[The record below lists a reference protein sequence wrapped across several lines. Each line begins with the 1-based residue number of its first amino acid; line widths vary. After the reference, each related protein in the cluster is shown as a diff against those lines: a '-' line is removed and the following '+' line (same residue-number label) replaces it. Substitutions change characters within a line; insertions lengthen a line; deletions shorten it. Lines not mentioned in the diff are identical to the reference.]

1 MITGDSYIGSNR
13 QHRLSDQI
21 SANTDQ
27 WPDIGRTREFPVV
40 ARSQGRIFSLTG
52 PVSRSGINAFRQSAS
67 ATCLGPSRWPPA
79 LENKLLGGDMLDAD
93 RAAQLTDQLL
103 KVIMSELEREPR
115 TPDNVWCV
123 LDAVACVV
131 AGLIKEPEALRY
143 YGRALNRYSRDFT
156 TAADNPSHNMGRTKT
171 DDAL

>member
-1 MITGDSYIGSNR
+1 MI
-13 QHRLSDQI
+13 
-21 SANTDQ
+21 
-27 WPDIGRTREFPVV
+27 
-40 ARSQGRIFSLTG
+40 
-52 PVSRSGINAFRQSAS
+52 
-67 ATCLGPSRWPPA
+67 
-79 LENKLLGGDMLDAD
+79 DAD
-93 RAAQLTDQLL
+93 RVAQLTDQLL

-156 TAADNPSHNMGRTKT
+156 TAADNPG
-171 DDAL
+171 L

>member
-1 MITGDSYIGSNR
+1 
-13 QHRLSDQI
+13 
-21 SANTDQ
+21 
-27 WPDIGRTREFPVV
+27 
-40 ARSQGRIFSLTG
+40 
-52 PVSRSGINAFRQSAS
+52 
-67 ATCLGPSRWPPA
+67 
-79 LENKLLGGDMLDAD
+79 MLDAD

-143 YGRALNRYSRDFT
+143 YGRALNRCSRDFT
-156 TAADNPSHNMGRTKT
+156 TAADNLSHNMG
-171 DDAL
+171 